1 MNDRNALSARVK
13 AAFEGCYDGPRAAAL
28 SGVPVSTVYLWA
40 RSGIVEPSVSPTRIK
55 LWSYADLMA
64 LRIVHWL
71 RHPKEG
77 RGSEIGAS
85 PMPRVRE
92 ALAELEGR
100 GLDIW
105 DDCGERPGSPLR
117 ARRSGLGPRPGAAAA
132 RR

>member
-1 MNDRNALSARVK
+1 M
-13 AAFEGCYDGPRAAAL
+13 
-28 SGVPVSTVYLWA
+28 STVYLWA

-77 RGSEIGAS
+77 RRSEIAAS

-92 ALAELEGR
+92 ALAELERR
-100 GLDIW
+100 GLDILGRLW
-105 DDCGERPGSPLR
+105 GA
-117 ARRSGLGPRPGAAAA
+117 ARLAVASAAVGGSGLGQAPLEIAVAYRIGRRLVEAAVAYHEQQRTLAA
-132 RR
+132 